1 MSESAVLRGERRPDR
16 KLMLYYALNALAT
29 GPLLIIFLPYY
40 FFRFRTLRYDF
51 DEEGVT
57 VRWGILFRREITLT
71 YARIQDIHL
80 VSNIVERWLG
90 LGRVQI
96 QTASGSAQAEMQVEG
111 LPDFE
116 QVRDELY
123 RRMRGVRASSTVAQL
138 PANGSGDLGEV
149 VASLNAAVEELR
161 LLRQQ
166 IGRKQ

>member
-1 MSESAVLRGERRPDR
+1 MSEIVLRGQRRPDR
-16 KLMLYYALNALAT
+16 ALMIYYALNALAT
-29 GPLLIIFLPYY
+29 GPLLLGFLPYY

-80 VSNIVERWLG
+80 VSNLVERWLG

-96 QTASGSAQAEMQVEG
+96 QTAAGSSQAEMQIEG

-123 RRMRGVRASSTVAQL
+123 ARMRGVRGEAAAASGPGKAEGAS
-138 PANGSGDLGEV
+138 EV
-149 VASLNAAVEELR
+149 VAALNAAVEELR
-161 LLRQQ
+161 LLRQELA
-166 IGRKQ
+166 RKP